1 MSTFIKIN
9 KLSIYAFHGVLELE
23 HSVGNSYLVDCEL
36 EVDFT
41 QAMQS
46 DDVHDTINYAE
57 VVEVIQ
63 AQMKQPSHLLEHVAG
78 RIIHAIQT
86 RWPNVLHIDLTIAKQ
101 RPPIPNA
108 DIESCAVMVK
118 V

>member
-1 MSTFIKIN
+1 MNTFIKIN

-23 HSVGNSYLVDCEL
+23 RSVGNSYWVDCEL
-36 EVDFT
+36 EVDLT

-63 AQMKQPSHLLEHVAG
+63 QEMHIPSKLLEHVAG
-78 RIIHAIQT
+78 RIIQALQQ
-86 RWPNVLHIDLTIAKQ
+86 RWPSIRHIDLTIAKQ

-108 DIESCAVMVK
+108 DIESCAVRVQL
-118 V
+118 